1 MHLKSIKPSVKL
13 VTTRAGKQNRMN
25 ITLSINLID
34 HISHFFSQAM
44 SDPLR
49 EAQKELDEID
59 LLVAGGSAIES
70 MLHDDTSTD
79 GDNDGVD
86 AENIAAGLKDV
97 ELEANRAHQCADH
110 GK

>member
-1 MHLKSIKPSVKL
+1 
-13 VTTRAGKQNRMN
+13 
-25 ITLSINLID
+25 
-34 HISHFFSQAM
+34 M